1 MLGRGA
7 RHGCWQRD
15 VRGTAA
21 VELALVFP
29 VLLILLAL
37 IIDVGRLLA
46 DVHAVSKSVR
56 GAAGYLSRVDAGSG
70 ALAIDCAA
78 GTIDAGA
85 PQVHDAVR
93 LAMTGRIDGDPARH
107 PLVKGWTASALTE
120 AETGVRVHVECVDS
134 TAAVIV
140 SASVPFRFG
149 PARFV
154 GLEPAIRFTV
164 ERRMAHTGP

>member
-1 MLGRGA
+1 MPGDNA
-7 RHGCWQRD
+7 RHGRWRRD
-15 VRGTAA
+15 VCGTAA

-29 VLLILLAL
+29 ALLILIAL

-56 GAAGYLSRVDAGSG
+56 GAAGYLSRIDAGPG

-78 GTIDAGA
+78 GSFDAGV
-85 PQVHDAVR
+85 PQVGDAIR

-107 PLVKGWTASALTE
+107 PLVKGWTASALSE
-120 AETGVRVHVECVDS
+120 AETGVRVRVECADS
-134 TAAVIV
+134 TAAVTV

-149 PARFV
+149 PARLV
-154 GLEPAIRFTV
+154 GLGPTTRFTI